1 MIEPNDTEISTLV
14 ITDLAREA
22 VLKAVEN
29 LKQDWF
35 LRIFVQNSPA
45 GLQYAMAID
54 TRVHSQDEVFEI
66 DNMKVVIDNISF
78 PFVKGATVDF
88 VNSGDKSGFK
98 ITNPFVDLSAIGG
111 SCCSG
116 GSCGGGSCGG
126 GSFGSGGCC

>member
-1 MIEPNDTEISTLV
+1 MIESNDPEISTLV
-14 ITDLAREA
+14 ITDLAKNA

-29 LKQDWF
+29 IDHEWY
-35 LRIFVQNSPA
+35 LRIFVQNSPR

-54 TRVHSQDEVFEI
+54 TRIHSQDEVFDI

-88 VNSGDKSGFK
+88 VDSGQSSGFK
-98 ITNPFVDLSAIGG
+98 ITNPYVDLSAIGG

-126 GSFGSGGCC
+126 GSCGSGGCC